1 MHARSREFNYIIKG
15 INPRLTISWLIKK
28 SNQNT
33 IHNFIPHTHRC
44 LSETKMYQ
52 NWIQRSENT
61 LKQLRELMENP
72 DQDRLELVRV
82 MRFSFGTLN
91 QSLHGW
97 MQWVSTP
104 EIMSNFTKEELE
116 EMAKKIAGIVE
127 QFITYDIET
136 ANTGILKGLD
146 KQEENEQNGTQF
158 VS

>member
-1 MHARSREFNYIIKG
+1 MH
-15 INPRLTISWLIKK
+15 
-28 SNQNT
+28 
-33 IHNFIPHTHRC
+33 
-44 LSETKMYQ
+44 Q

-82 MRFSFGTLN
+82 IRFSLGALN

-97 MQWVSTP
+97 MQWVSSP

-116 EMAKKIAGIVE
+116 EMTKKITGIVD

-136 ANTGILKGLD
+136 TNTGILKGLN
-146 KQEENEQNGTQF
+146 KQRKNEQNETKF
-158 VS
+158 VI